1 MEVGQSQQKSAWPVE
16 EICAKALRLER
27 NSRLSADSDRG
38 DAGRVAGTYLRVQ
51 RICDSI
57 PQHGRHVA
65 NRRSCICLAIDSKT
79 LCTAPWRHHRVQR
92 SRRLDGGGA
101 ASRQSDVDNRQ
112 QSLPNQRVIGL
123 PGDTVACKGSGEP
136 ITVNGKPID
145 ESAYLKSGVNPSDS
159 PFSVTVT
166 DGNVFVL
173 GDNRSNSRDSRYH
186 LDDGN
191 NGLVPYDDIQGVA
204 LFRFWPF
211 TRIGILN

>member
-1 MEVGQSQQKSAWPVE
+1 MEGEQLPTN
-16 EICAKALRLER
+16 LM
-27 NSRLSADSDRG
+27 
-38 DAGRVAGTYLRVQ
+38 
-51 RICDSI
+51 SI
-57 PQHGRHVA
+57 
-65 NRRSCICLAIDSKT
+65 IDS
-79 LCTAPWRHHRVQR
+79 
-92 SRRLDGGGA
+92 
-101 ASRQSDVDNRQ
+101 NRY
-112 QSLPNQRVIGL
+112 LIKRVIGL
-123 PGDTVACKGSGEP
+123 PGDTVTCKGSGEP

-211 TRIGILN
+211 TRIGLLN